1 MNQRTQN
8 ELIVLECNIVFCNSH
23 GETEKVRELTVR
35 VVE

>member
-1 MNQRTQN
+1 MNQRKQN
-8 ELIVLECNIVFCNSH
+8 EVIVLECNPFCNSH